1 MEASEL
7 MSYKEAWHLMMESEA
22 NFIQHNKTCDLVELL
37 KNQPALPC
45 KWVYRLKE
53 TSDSAC
59 PKCKAR
65 LVAKGF
71 RQQYGVDCDESFSL
85 VVKMTTLQFVLRVL
99 VATEDSELI

>member
-53 TSDSAC
+53 TSDSAF
-59 PKCKAR
+59 PKYKAM
-65 LVAKGF
+65 LVAKVSDNNMASISMSGEN
-71 RQQYGVDCDESFSL
+71 DHPL
-85 VVKMTTLQFVLRVL
+85 VLIRRS
-99 VATEDSELI
+99 DS